1 VFAVFAEDALV
12 PVVALDTLLPLLASE
27 DRKASKREIRRWL
40 QQLLKANLLRGSIE
54 GGVSVH
60 DLVRDCMIRRAEAA
74 HEGGLCAMQREG
86 VPLLVDAFEGKNAGA
101 EYVAASLHIHV
112 RGALQPKLA
121 IHMDSLLMRVLSH
134 EHAKIRRQGMLGV
147 GVDTLSAAADVC
159 DTISEH
165 LSAAQIMF
173 AAASGRGS
181 HAGIELRR
189 ASGSLRR
196 LTEAGGDTS

>member
-1 VFAVFAEDALV
+1 MLEVPPKAAVEAVEACGRLPLTLSLAGAIIADMPDVSYPTAKNLFTVFAVFAEDALV

-121 IHMDSLLMRVLSH
+121 IHMDSLLMR
-134 EHAKIRRQGMLGV
+134 
-147 GVDTLSAAADVC
+147 
-159 DTISEH
+159 
-165 LSAAQIMF
+165 
-173 AAASGRGS
+173 
-181 HAGIELRR
+181 
-189 ASGSLRR
+189 
-196 LTEAGGDTS
+196 